1 MARRLGSSEEIFA
14 LLDCMGE
21 GLQVVGFDYR
31 YLYLNEA
38 AARHGHRS
46 KEELLGRTMQECYPD
61 IEQTAMFARIKR
73 CMQDRI
79 PARFDNEFVFPDGT
93 REWFELRIDPVPDGV
108 RVLSVEIE
116 RRRKLEEQLAHAQKM
131 EALGLLA
138 GGIAHDFN
146 NLLTIV
152 LSYAQL
158 IDARTPKTDPVHN
171 YVKEVTR
178 AAERGAELT
187 SQLLAL
193 GRRRIVEPRVVS
205 VNQAITALHP
215 MLRRLMGDLVE
226 IELVLDP
233 EAGSIRVDPGQLDQV
248 LINLAANARDA
259 MPTGGRLTISTQ
271 NVALDES
278 YAEVHPDVT
287 PGPHVKVSL
296 TDTGTGMP
304 PEVVRRIFE
313 PFFTTKGPDRG
324 SGLGLAMSHG
334 IVRQSGG
341 HIWVYSEPGHGT
353 TFKLLFPRCVEAGET
368 LHVKPSMLPTVI
380 GGDEVVLVVEDDP
393 ALRTLCTTTLE
404 RYGYTVLSAK
414 DAQEALA
421 VAARFEGTMHA
432 LVIDMMLPSMP
443 GSELATRLKAQ
454 RPELCVLYMSGFTNH
469 ALLDAIPRAQYL
481 EKPFTPDMLAR
492 RLRQLLCE
500 SGLVPAEAV

>member
-1 MARRLGSSEEIFA
+1 MARHLLGSSEEIFA
-14 LLDCMGE
+14 VLDCMGE
-21 GLQVVGFDYR
+21 GLQVIGFDYR

-61 IEQTAMFARIKR
+61 IEQTEAFVRIKR
-73 CMQDRI
+73 CMEERVSARI
-79 PARFDNEFVFPDGT
+79 DTEFVFPDGS
-93 REWFELRIDPVPDGV
+93 REWFELRIDPVPEGA
-108 RVLSVEIE
+108 RVLSLEIG

-158 IDARTPKTDPVHN
+158 VDARTPQGDPVHH
-171 YVKEVTR
+171 YIREITR

-193 GRRRIVEPRVVS
+193 GRRRIVEPRVVG

-259 MPTGGRLTISTQ
+259 MPTGGRLTISTE
-271 NVALDES
+271 NVVLDES
-278 YAEVHPDVT
+278 YAEVHPDVA
-287 PGPHVKVSL
+287 PGPHVKICL
-296 TDTGTGMP
+296 TDTGIGMP
-304 PEVVRRIFE
+304 PELVRRIFE

-353 TFKLLFPRCVEAGET
+353 TFKLLFPRCLEAGEA
-368 LHVKPSMLPTVI
+368 LQVKPSALPQAI
-380 GGDEVVLVVEDDP
+380 GGDEVVLVVEDEP
-393 ALRTLCTTTLE
+393 ALRTLCTTALE

-421 VAARFEGTMHA
+421 VAARFDGELHA

-443 GSELATRLKAQ
+443 GSELAARLSAQ
-454 RPELCVLYMSGFTNH
+454 RPGLCVLYMSGFTNH
-469 ALLDAIPRAQYL
+469 ALLDTIPRAQYL
-481 EKPFTPDMLAR
+481 EKPFTPDTLAR
-492 RLRQLLCE
+492 RLRQLLCA
-500 SGLVPAEAV
+500 SSVAETV